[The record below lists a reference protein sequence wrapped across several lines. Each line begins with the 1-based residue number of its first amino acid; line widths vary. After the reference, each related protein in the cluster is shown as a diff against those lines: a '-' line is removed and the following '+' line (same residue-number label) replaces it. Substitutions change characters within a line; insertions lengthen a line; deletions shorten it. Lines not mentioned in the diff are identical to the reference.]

1 MIHIAYIMNITDHQF
16 LLSSYMITI
25 EIMVKDTTP
34 TRNWSG
40 IEEQNY
46 DRMTVM
52 KHVSQG
58 KQAFQRM
65 KNIKAHHGLR
75 CSMNIGPINRA
86 WILLVAASKNNGQ
99 INQAIQYGDS

>member
-1 MIHIAYIMNITDHQF
+1 MNSWMIHIAYIMNITDHQF
-16 LLSSYMITI
+16 LLSTYMITI

-65 KNIKAHHGLR
+65 KKYKSLR
-75 CSMNIGPINRA
+75 
-86 WILLVAASKNNGQ
+86 LTTNGD
-99 INQAIQYGDS
+99 AR